1 MARIC
6 VFCGSR
12 SGARPEYAAAAQALA
27 RTMIARG
34 CGLVYGGG
42 RVGLMGVIADA
53 VLSGGGEVVGV
64 IPGFMVERELAH
76 PGATLLRRVTS
87 MPERKQTMI
96 DLADGFVTL
105 PGGVGTLDELFEVL
119 SLEQLGFHGKP
130 SGLLNVGGY
139 YDALL
144 GFMARATEEGFIREK
159 HRAQLIVEAEPERLL
174 DRLLSR
180 VR

>member
-12 SGARPEYAAAAQALA
+12 TGTRPEYAAAARALA
-27 RTMIARG
+27 RAMIARG

-53 VLSGGGEVVGV
+53 LLSAGGEVVGV
-64 IPGFMVERELAH
+64 IPEFMVERELAH

-87 MPERKQTMI
+87 MQERKQTMI
-96 DLADGFVTL
+96 DLADAFVTL

-139 YDALL
+139 FDALL
-144 GFMARATEEGFIREK
+144 GFMARATEEGFIREQ
-159 HRAQLIVEAEPERLL
+159 HRAQLTVAAEPEPLL
-174 DRLLSR
+174 DRLLAR